1 MAQADLIR
9 RLADGEFHSGEVLA
23 GELGVSRT
31 AVWKQ
36 LAHLEALGITLESVR
51 GRGYRIAGGL
61 DLLDEGA
68 VRAALPAEVPSLL
81 AALSIVDSVDST
93 NAALLRE
100 APGPVGLGLVCAA
113 ERQVA
118 GRGRRGRSWAS
129 PFARNLYVS
138 VGWTFAQGA
147 AALEGLSLAVGVA
160 LAEALADF
168 GLRGVAL
175 KWPNDLLAGDAKLG
189 GVLIEMSGDAEGPCR
204 AVVGMGLNVR
214 MPEDVA
220 SAIDQPWTDLAT
232 LAGGVPPS
240 RSLLLAAVLGRVLPL
255 LGTFGSQG
263 FEPWRARWEALDAF
277 AGEPVQVLS
286 GETRLAGIARGVDE
300 RGALRLETATGLRPI
315 HGGEVSLR
323 RAG

>member
-51 GRGYRIAGGL
+51 GRGYRIPGGL
-61 DLLDEGA
+61 DLLDEDA
-68 VRAALPAEVPSLL
+68 VRATLPAEAAAML
-81 AALSIVDSVDST
+81 AGLSIVDSVDST

-100 APGPVGLGLVCAA
+100 APDPVGLARVCAA
-113 ERQVA
+113 ERQLA

-160 LAEALADF
+160 LAEALAEL
-168 GLRGVAL
+168 GLGGVAL
-175 KWPNDLLAGDAKLG
+175 KWPNDLLAGDVKLG
-189 GVLIEMSGDAEGPCR
+189 GVLIEMSGDADGPCR

-220 SAIDQPWTDLAT
+220 KTIDQPWTDLAA
-232 LAGGVPPS
+232 LSGGAPPS
-240 RSLLLAAVLGRVLPL
+240 RSLLLATVLGRVLPL
-255 LGTFGSQG
+255 LDSFGSRG

-277 AGEPVQVLS
+277 AGAPVQVLS
-286 GETRLAGIARGVDE
+286 GETRLAGVARGVDE
-300 RGALRLETATGLRPI
+300 RGALRLETTTGLRPI

-323 RAG
+323 RR